1 MAVEKVFSPVA
12 ANTDIV
18 KSQFDFG
25 TFENGQYFGKAFEVD
40 NRSMYRVRMASPQ
53 TLNVIG
59 TRLTDEQRAITLQP
73 GWNWIAYNA
82 MHTASVNEALAPM
95 NPQNGDVIKAQRGFA
110 MYDGYEWN
118 GSLKALNPGQGY
130 MIQNSAAEERTFRYP
145 EQYATARLA
154 SGALLMEDVS
164 LLMDNMQRV
173 FSPISYYKY
182 PGNMCIVA
190 SITWEGEPAI
200 GSQVAVFDGNEC
212 RTTEVADG
220 EGYAYFTVPGD
231 ESLTLYFKM
240 VRDGVEYVSDVTVT
254 YEEDALIGT
263 HSSPLVVAF
272 SSTSHVDAI
281 LADDDS
287 ETQWYTVGGVLLQAK
302 PTDCG
307 VYLCRKFDKN
317 TQTVITRKVVI
328 NK

>member
-1 MAVEKVFSPVA
+1 
-12 ANTDIV
+12 
-18 KSQFDFG
+18 
-25 TFENGQYFGKAFEVD
+25 
-40 NRSMYRVRMASPQ
+40 
-53 TLNVIG
+53 
-59 TRLTDEQRAITLQP
+59 
-73 GWNWIAYNA
+73 
-82 MHTASVNEALAPM
+82 
-95 NPQNGDVIKAQRGFA
+95 
-110 MYDGYEWN
+110 
-118 GSLKALNPGQGY
+118 
-130 MIQNSAAEERTFRYP
+130 
-145 EQYATARLA
+145 
-154 SGALLMEDVS
+154 
-164 LLMDNMQRV
+164 
-173 FSPISYYKY
+173 
-182 PGNMCIVA
+182 MCIVA

-281 LADDDS
+281 LADDANTQ
-287 ETQWYTVGGVLLQAK
+287 TQWYTVGGVRLPSK

-307 VYLCRKFDKN
+307 VYLCRKFDMN
-317 TQTVITRKVVI
+317 TQTVITRMVVI